1 LSELYQ
7 LKRIVEILST
17 DKVMQAYLRRKSL
30 SCSWFMALKS
40 FLVAKPR
47 SLLGFVGGSVLIT
60 TLLLWQALIAQE
72 QAYIHQETQLAT
84 ERVESELRAGMKS
97 RIQTLVR
104 MSERWQRQ
112 GSIPKKQ
119 WEFEASL
126 NVRDFKGFQAMQWVD
141 PSLHVRW
148 IVPLKNNEA
157 SLNVNV
163 ALEQRHRVAL
173 ELASNRRDA
182 TITHSINL
190 VQGGKG
196 FLVDIPLFDGQNYN
210 GFIVGIF
217 RTQTV
222 FDDIFQDKKQ
232 VDPGY
237 AISVFDGNEEIYRR
251 SSRSKHEQQWY
262 QEVNIDLHR
271 TIWKVRVYPTPE
283 LLAQLQSPLPEVVLF
298 GGVLMAILLV
308 IAVHL
313 AQQAQLRAKQ
323 TELANQKLEKEITER
338 HRAERLL
345 GVRHTVTCILAN
357 AIALEEASAKILGAI
372 GENLMWDLG
381 ELWLVD
387 TQANVLRCV
396 ETWHSPSFK
405 LPESE
410 SIPWRVVFPPNMGL
424 PGQIWANSKTIWI
437 NDVDREPNCLPVAST
452 AKKGL
457 HSAFGFPIFSG
468 SEIIGVI
475 TFFSYRYQQPE
486 VDVLQMLD
494 DISSQSGQFIERKWA
509 ETALRKA
516 HNDLERRVEA
526 RTTELSLSN
535 QLLTQEIDER
545 KRVEEQ
551 IKASLKEKEVL
562 LKEIHHRV
570 KNNLQIISSLL
581 KLQCASIEE
590 KQTLAIFRE
599 SQNRIESMALIHEQ
613 LYESK
618 DLSGI
623 DFAKYIHN
631 LVANLFCAY
640 EVSTNNINF
649 KIDISKVIL
658 DINAAIPC
666 GLIINELIAN
676 SLKYAFPSNQK
687 GEVGINFFSSDSK
700 FVLAIKD
707 DGIGFPKDLDYLN
720 TQTLGLQLVVAL
732 TEQLEGEIELNN
744 VQGTEFKITFSK

>member
-1 LSELYQ
+1 
-7 LKRIVEILST
+7 
-17 DKVMQAYLRRKSL
+17 MQAYLRRKSL
-30 SCSWFMALKS
+30 SCSWFVALNS
-40 FLVAKPR
+40 FLVAKPL
-47 SLLGFVGGSVLIT
+47 SLLGLVGGSVLIT

-72 QAYIHQETQLAT
+72 RSYIHQETQLAA
-84 ERVESELRAGMKS
+84 ESIENELVAGMES

-104 MSERWQRQ
+104 MSERWQMQ
-112 GSIPKKQ
+112 GNIPKNQ

-148 IVPLKNNEA
+148 IVPLKGNEA
-157 SLNVNV
+157 SLNVN
-163 ALEQRHRVAL
+163 LGLQHRHRVAL
-173 ELASNRRDA
+173 ELARDRRDA
-182 TITHSINL
+182 TITHSLNL

-196 FLVDIPLFDGQNYN
+196 FLVDIPLVDGQTYN
-210 GFIVGIF
+210 GFIVGVF

-222 FDDIFQDKKQ
+222 FDAILKDTKQ
-232 VDPGY
+232 VAPGY
-237 AISVFDGNEEIYRR
+237 AIALFDGNEEIYRR
-251 SSRSKHEQQWY
+251 YSSSKLEQQWH
-262 QEVNIDLHR
+262 EDVKINLHSLQNTNWR
-271 TIWKVRVYPTPE
+271 LRVQPTPE
-283 LLAQLQSPLPEVVLF
+283 LLRQLQSPLPEVVLA
-298 GGVLMAILLV
+298 GGILMAMLLV

-313 AQQAQLRAKQ
+313 AQQAQFRAKQ
-323 TELANQKLEKEITER
+323 AELTNQKLEKEISER

-345 GVRHTVTCILAN
+345 GVQHTITRILAD
-357 AIALEEASAKILGAI
+357 ASALDEATPNILQAI

-387 TQANVLRCV
+387 AQANVLHCV
-396 ETWHSPSFK
+396 ETWHSSLFQVSK
-405 LPESE
+405 SE
-410 SIPWRVVFPPNMGL
+410 VIPWRTVFPPHIGL
-424 PGQIWANSKTIWI
+424 PGQIWANNKTIWI
-437 NDVDREPNCLPVAST
+437 EDVDREPNCIPVASN
-452 AKKGL
+452 AKQGL
-457 HSAFGFPIFSG
+457 HAAFGFPIVSG
-468 SEIIGVI
+468 SEVIGVI

-486 VDVLQMLD
+486 ADVLQMLD
-494 DISSQSGQFIERKWA
+494 DVSSQSGQFIERKWA

-516 HNDLERRVEA
+516 HDELERRVEA

-570 KNNLQIISSLL
+570 KNNLQVISSLL
-581 KLQCASIEE
+581 KLQCASIQE

-613 LYESK
+613 LYQSK
-618 DLSGI
+618 NLSGI

-640 EVSTNNINF
+640 EVNTNNINF
-649 KIDISKVIL
+649 KLNINKIHL

-676 SLKYAFPSNQK
+676 SLKYAFPCQEK
-687 GEVGINFFSSDSK
+687 GEIVINFFSVNSK
-700 FVLAIKD
+700 FILIVKD
-707 DGIGFPKDLDYLN
+707 NGIGFPKDLDYLN

-732 TEQLEGEIELNN
+732 TEQLEGQIELNN
-744 VQGTEFKITFSK
+744 KQGTEFKIAFSRVNNTEVG

>member
-1 LSELYQ
+1 MRLQ
-7 LKRIVEILST
+7 QAFANM
-17 DKVMQAYLRRKSL
+17 MQAYLKQKSL
-30 SCSWFMALKS
+30 FFHWFAPLNR

-47 SLLGFVGGSVLIT
+47 SLLGLVGGSVLVT

-72 QAYIHQETQLAT
+72 QAYIRQETQLAT
-84 ERVESELRAGMKS
+84 ESVENELVAGMES

-112 GSIPKKQ
+112 GKIHKNQ
-119 WEFEASL
+119 WEFEAGL
-126 NVRDFKGFQAMQWVD
+126 NVRDFTGFQAMQWVD

-148 IVPLKNNEA
+148 IVPLKGNEA
-157 SLNVNV
+157 SLNLNLG
-163 ALEQRHRVAL
+163 LEQRHRKAL
-173 ELASNRRDA
+173 QLARDRRNA
-182 TITHSINL
+182 TITHSLNL

-196 FLVDIPLFDGQNYN
+196 FLVDIPLVEGQSYN
-210 GFIVGIF
+210 GFIVGVF

-222 FDDIFQDKKQ
+222 FDAIFQDKKQ
-232 VDPGY
+232 VAPGY
-237 AISVFDGNEEIYRR
+237 AISVFDGDEEIYR
-251 SSRSKHEQQWY
+251 SSRSSKNYEQQWY
-262 QEVNIDLHR
+262 QEADIDLHNTNWR
-271 TIWKVRVYPTPE
+271 VRVYPTPE
-283 LLAQLQSPLPEVVLF
+283 LLLQLKSPLPEVVLA
-298 GGVLMAILLV
+298 GGMLMAILLV

-338 HRAERLL
+338 HRAEKLL
-345 GVRHTVTCILAN
+345 GVQHTITRVLADSSALDRATPHILR
-357 AIALEEASAKILGAI
+357 AI
-372 GENLMWDLG
+372 GENLLWDLG

-396 ETWHSPSFK
+396 EVWHSSSFQI
-405 LPESE
+405 PESE
-410 SIPWRVVFPPNMGL
+410 AIPWRTVFPPHIGL
-424 PGQIWANSKTIWI
+424 PGQIWANRKIIWI
-437 NDVDREPNCLPVAST
+437 NNVDREPNCLPVASN

-457 HSAFGFPIFSG
+457 HGAFGFPIVSG

-475 TFFSYRYQQPE
+475 TFFSCRRQHPE
-486 VDVLQMLD
+486 ADVLQMLED
-494 DISSQSGQFIERKWA
+494 VSSQSGQFIERKWA

-516 HNDLERRVEA
+516 HNELERRVEA

-570 KNNLQIISSLL
+570 KNNLQVISSLL
-581 KLQCASIEE
+581 KLQCASIKE
-590 KQTLAIFRE
+590 KQTLAIFQE

-613 LYESK
+613 LYQSK
-618 DLSGI
+618 NLSGI
-623 DFAKYIHN
+623 DFAKYVHN

-640 EVSTNNINF
+640 EVNANNINF
-649 KIDISKVIL
+649 NINIKKVFL

-676 SLKYAFPSNQK
+676 SLKYAFPNNNQ
-687 GEVGINFFSSDSK
+687 GEICISFYAGVNDFLLL
-700 FVLAIKD
+700 VKD
-707 DGIGFPKDLDYLN
+707 NGVGFPKHLDLFN

-732 TEQLEGEIELNN
+732 TEQLEGQIELNN
-744 VQGTEFKITFSK
+744 ERGTEFKVAFTRNFPGIG